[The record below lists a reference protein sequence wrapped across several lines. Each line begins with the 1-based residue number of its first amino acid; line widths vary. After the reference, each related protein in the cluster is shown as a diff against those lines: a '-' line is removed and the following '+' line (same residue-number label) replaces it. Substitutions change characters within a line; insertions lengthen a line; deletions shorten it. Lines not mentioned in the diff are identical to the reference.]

1 MTLVEW
7 VRAAVRDMGTQK
19 EAAQK
24 TGIAYATLQRVLAGE
39 SALTLDRISK
49 IAAAATGEPKAVLDR
64 YLTTGIARDQD
75 EHTPAAVPPSSGAMS
90 VEAMD
95 HGDDGRGHGVSPPP
109 VRFVPLHDVTV
120 SAGGGVNAVEAAE
133 AVENLGFPEAWL
145 RNKFGDV
152 SGLRIVKVKGDSM
165 TPTLNDDDL
174 VMFDINRRQP
184 VDGIFVLRVNDQLMV
199 KRVHFPSTRRLLIT
213 SDNRDYERFDR
224 MVDLEREDAVDLI
237 GRVVWAGKSL

>member
-1 MTLVEW
+1 MTLIEW
-7 VRAAVRDMGTQK
+7 VKAAVRDMGTQK
-19 EAAQK
+19 EAARK

-39 SALTLDRISK
+39 SALTLDRISM
-49 IAAAATGEPKAVLDR
+49 IAAAATGEPKAVLDQ
-64 YLTTGIARDQD
+64 YLATGIARGHD
-75 EHTPAAVPPSSGAMS
+75 EHTPAVMSAPVGSPSTDSSGRG
-90 VEAMD
+90 VEAQS
-95 HGDDGRGHGVSPPP
+95 HISPPP

-120 SAGGGVNAVEAAE
+120 SAGGGVNAVEAADS
-133 AVENLGFPEAWL
+133 VESLGFPENWL

-184 VDGIFVLRVNDQLMV
+184 IDGIFVLRMNDQLMV

-213 SDNRDYERFDR
+213 SDNRDYERFER
-224 MVDLEREDAVDLI
+224 LLDLEREDTLDLI